1 LTVERDHGYDTDLGA
16 VERRRRRIT
25 RSRATMSVIRVGST
39 GKYADG
45 WEQIFGGVGGG
56 RSGRPAAKK
65 ATPKGKAKKATAK
78 KAAAPKAAKKK
89 AKSRG
94 R

>member
-1 LTVERDHGYDTDLGA
+1 
-16 VERRRRRIT
+16 
-25 RSRATMSVIRVGST
+25 MSVIRVGST

-45 WEQIFGGVGGG
+45 WEQIFGGPGG
-56 RSGRPAAKK
+56 RSGKPGAKQ
-65 ATPKGKAKKATAK
+65 AKGKAKKATAK
-78 KAAAPKAAKKK
+78 KAAAAKGAKKQ